1 MRQDLMLL
9 AMQHER
15 LHVPNWRP
23 ILKPTSKRF
32 NAERQARA
40 KGLDP

>member
-1 MRQDLMLL
+1 MLL

-23 ILKPTSKRF
+23 ILKPTSMRF
-32 NAERQARA
+32 NGRRA
-40 KGLDP
+40 GKG